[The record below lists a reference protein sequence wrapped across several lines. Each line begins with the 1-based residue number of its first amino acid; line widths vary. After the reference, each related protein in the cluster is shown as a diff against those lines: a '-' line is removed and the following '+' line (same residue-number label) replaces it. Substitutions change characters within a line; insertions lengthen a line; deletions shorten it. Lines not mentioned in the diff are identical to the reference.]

1 MEIQTESSENRKE
14 INAYLRNAI
23 LNIRKNMTGF
33 EVLRNVRRQGELEL
47 RRKKYNSDLDRI
59 EESLQKFNAIH

>member
-23 LNIRKNMTGF
+23 LNIRNNMTGF
-33 EVLRNVRRQGELEL
+33 EVLRNVRRKGELEL